1 MPLDPIQIRE
11 AFHCLVLQSIAPGE
25 GLALR
30 VKGGVNLRFFYG
42 SERYSED
49 MDLDADPRLR
59 ERLKALLR
67 KTLHAPTLR
76 RELLTLGIRDVDLPE
91 RPAKETGTVLRY
103 KLGLIAGGVRY
114 PTKIEVS
121 YRAEAPATWATL
133 ACPLPEVVDS
143 YIALGT
149 TFPRVGHYG
158 RTPALWQKITAL
170 ALRSEVQARD
180 VFDLN
185 VLLGEELDARMPHAD
200 VALLR
205 DHLSNQVLREAATR
219 TLDISHDQFEDQ
231 VAAFLRPDARA
242 RHSAQWDTTQV
253 RVASFIERLEQLPPA
268 SNPESRGTHP

>member
-11 AFHCLVLQSIAPGE
+11 AFHCLVLQSVAPGE
-25 GLALR
+25 GIALR

-59 ERLKALLR
+59 QRLKALLR

-76 RELLTLGIRDVDLPE
+76 RELLALGIRDVDLPE
-91 RPAKETGTVLRY
+91 RPAKDTDTVLRY

-121 YRAEAPATWATL
+121 YRGEAPATWATL
-133 ACPLPEVVDS
+133 ARPLSEVVDS
-143 YIALGT
+143 YIAVGT
-149 TFPRVGHYG
+149 TYPHVGHYG
-158 RTPALWQKITAL
+158 RTPAVWQKIAAL

-185 VLLGEELDARMPHAD
+185 VLLGEELDARLPAVD
-200 VALLR
+200 VVLLR
-205 DHLSNQVLREAATR
+205 HHLSNQVLREAATR
-219 TLDISHDQFEDQ
+219 ALDMSHDQFEDQ
-231 VAAFLRPDARA
+231 VAAFLRSDARA
-242 RHSAQWDTTQV
+242 RHSAQWDAMQV
-253 RVASFIERLEQLPPA
+253 RVASFIERLEQQPK
-268 SNPESRGTHP
+268 SNAESRGTRP